1 MSPQIWESRHLFKTS
16 LYRLERFIQFF
27 LKISFETVLWK
38 WGYIWNKS
46 PNYTIFSS
54 VNETIIVSLVERC
67 GRFDVSGKVTSP
79 S

>member
-1 MSPQIWESRHLFKTS
+1 MLPQIWESRHLFKTS
-16 LYRLERFIQFF
+16 LYRLERFMQFF

-38 WGYIWNKS
+38 WNKS

-54 VNETIIVSLVERC
+54 VNETIVVSLVERC
-67 GRFDVSGKVTSP
+67 ERFDVSGKVTSP